1 MEDIYC
7 KMHYINESTSP
18 ETVLTA
24 LMSWTALA
32 GTRVRWATSRV
43 AGTARACPSG
53 GAATAPATAATT
65 ATRRS
70 VTWPPGSTCAPTPGA
85 GTSRYIYIYT
95 YIISTNFCAAAGRTS
110 RRAGRSSSSAG
121 TRVRCGRAWPGGGAT
136 ACPCRRARGT
146 TAGGWRCPTSRSG
159 QGGVIRLDK
168 TVFLPAADRHGH
180 LHLLRHGPTRRPGRG
195 RGLRL
200 PSSGAA

>member
-1 MEDIYC
+1 
-7 KMHYINESTSP
+7 MHYINESTSP

-24 LMSWTALA
+24 LTSWTALA

-85 GTSRYIYIYT
+85 GTST
-95 YIISTNFCAAAGRTS
+95 
-110 RRAGRSSSSAG
+110 
-121 TRVRCGRAWPGGGAT
+121 V
-136 ACPCRRARGT
+136 CPVCLV
-146 TAGGWRCPTSRSG
+146 PE
-159 QGGVIRLDK
+159 QGLI
-168 TVFLPAADRHGH
+168 
-180 LHLLRHGPTRRPGRG
+180 
-195 RGLRL
+195 
-200 PSSGAA
+200 

>member
-7 KMHYINESTSP
+7 KMHYIDKSTSP

-43 AGTARACPSG
+43 AGTARACPNG

-85 GTSRYIYIYT
+85 WTSRYIYIYIPIYI
-95 YIISTNFCAAAGRTS
+95 YIISTNICAAAGRTS
-110 RRAGRSSSSAG
+110 PRAERSSSSAG

-136 ACPCRRARGT
+136 VCPCRRARGT

-159 QGGVIRLDK
+159 QGGGYQIRQNG
-168 TVFLPAADRHGH
+168 FPPR
-180 LHLLRHGPTRRPGRG
+180 
-195 RGLRL
+195 
-200 PSSGAA
+200 S